1 MEGNGGADRKHE
13 EITVTAFKKTGNGLC
28 NNEMMVTRT
37 FVVYCCILKGDPLD
51 RSLRKV
57 EIDILIPKIMRDK
70 ARDEKCSEEVSAF
83 SKCCKSSSVFMV
95 IACRKENTALK
106 DCLNKWYQ
114 DEEFKNSCKEEYLDE
129 RSEFRRTAHKS
140 LHHTQQNVK
149 YCLK

>member
-1 MEGNGGADRKHE
+1 MSLLSRKH
-13 EITVTAFKKTGNGLC
+13 AGGPHGL
-28 NNEMMVTRT
+28 
-37 FVVYCCILKGDPLD
+37 GDPLD

-57 EIDILIPKIMRDK
+57 EIDILIPKKMRDK

-114 DEEFKNSCKEEYLDE
+114 DEVFKNRCKEEYLDE
-129 RSEFRRTAHKS
+129 RSEFRRTGI
-140 LHHTQQNVK
+140 
-149 YCLK
+149 LKKHQDEIE